1 MLKYLEEHKSAIQM
15 IIAAGALI
23 TAIAAPIGLWLTFTN
38 YVDGV
43 ATKLQ
48 ADYVERD
55 QSVLQ
60 NTGTAIGVRTKM
72 LKAIIEESNLG
83 GYKAIQ
89 EILEQRAELL
99 SKRLADMQDLPH
111 TNYKKGLVLDELK
124 RVDDILEDVE
134 RLIKKVDKIWDP
146 NLE

>member
-1 MLKYLEEHKSAIQM
+1 MSKYLEEHKSAIQM

-134 RLIKKVDKIWDP
+134 RLIEKVDKIWDP

>member
-1 MLKYLEEHKSAIQM
+1 MSKYLEEHKSAIQM

>member
-134 RLIKKVDKIWDP
+134 GLIEKVDKIWDP